1 MSQWT
6 AKIRLFRRRDVVAS
20 LAFACV
26 FAVLGASVLTH
37 LVHRIMVR
45 AAQDR
50 LMDVSLDSITK
61 SDALADA
68 ALRQLEA
75 MNASPLPRCS
85 PQELDTLRAEI
96 FRAGTLQDA
105 GWFDGEQIRC
115 SAEVADS
122 DHRTGD
128 LHEVARLA
136 DHLEIYRSDNLFSI
150 ERKPTLIARM
160 GDAYVNTGEL
170 AQEFS
175 GPSWLH
181 FTSVMTDTRGAS
193 TAVAEPRMARIFS
206 TEGRYLVNGSV
217 YATACSTRYRVCDTV
232 SAPVKYILDRAPAPT
247 ILAIACG
254 IVMGGMA
261 GGILPLLYQRRKTLE
276 SQLYR
281 AIRKNQLHL
290 EYQPIARIK
299 DQRIVGAEVLCRW
312 RNRDERLEKPQDFVR
327 VAERKNWIGILTK
340 QVVARALHE
349 CGELLRRCPGF
360 TLSINLS
367 PYCLRIPGFIAEME
381 ELLKAHNVQP
391 TSMALEITESAA
403 AHDSEL
409 IEQIQALRALGHPIH
424 LDDFGKG
431 YSSLSYLHELRIDA
445 IKIDQA
451 FIQAVGTDSIE
462 VDILPQILSIA
473 RNLRLEVV
481 VEGIET
487 AEQQAYI
494 ASISDTL
501 LGQGWL
507 YGRPAG
513 RDELSALLDCGAE
526 CATS

>member
-1 MSQWT
+1 M
-6 AKIRLFRRRDVVAS
+6 AGILAVA
-20 LAFACV
+20 
-26 FAVLGASVLTH
+26 GASVLTS
-37 LVHRIMVR
+37 LVHRIMIR

-50 LMDVSLDSITK
+50 LMDLSGDSIAK
-61 SDALADA
+61 SDALAEIA
-68 ALRQLEA
+68 SRQLKV

-85 PQELDTLRAEI
+85 PQELDALRAAI
-96 FRAGTLQDA
+96 FRAGKLQDG
-105 GWFDGEQIRC
+105 GWFEGEQIRC

-122 DHRTGD
+122 VHRAGD
-128 LHEVARLA
+128 LHLVAKLA
-136 DHLEIYRSDNLFSI
+136 DDLEIYRSDDLFSI
-150 ERKPTLIARM
+150 EHKPTLLARM
-160 GDAYVNTGEL
+160 GEAYVNTGEL

-175 GPSWLH
+175 GPSWLQFSAAMGDASGGYTGVGDARAAWM
-181 FTSVMTDTRGAS
+181 FTTS
-193 TAVAEPRMARIFS
+193 
-206 TEGRYLVNGSV
+206 GRYLYDGSV
-217 YATACSTRYRVCDTV
+217 YATACSTRYRLCNTV
-232 SAPVKYILDRAPAPT
+232 SAPVNYILDREPAPT
-247 ILAIACG
+247 ILALVCG
-254 IVMGGMA
+254 GVMGGMA
-261 GGILPLLYQRRKTLE
+261 GGILPVLYRRRRTPE

-312 RNRDERLEKPQDFVR
+312 RNKDGRLEKPQDFVR

-340 QVVARALHE
+340 QVVAGALDE
-349 CGELLRRCPGF
+349 CGELLRQCSGF
-360 TLSINLS
+360 TLSVNLS

-381 ELLKAHNVQP
+381 QLLKAHDVKP

-403 AHDSEL
+403 AHDSEW

-462 VDILPQILSIA
+462 VDILPQILTIA
-473 RNLRLEVV
+473 RNLRLAVV

-487 AEQQAYI
+487 AGQQAYL
-494 ASISDTL
+494 AGFSDTL
-501 LGQGWL
+501 LGQGWF

-513 RDELSALLDCGAE
+513 SDELRALLDCAE
-526 CATS
+526 ECGKP